1 MNNALNQSMH
11 HGHAMVKG
19 TLFPKLTALEI
30 IDCLRE
36 LGITITK
43 DILAQPEN
51 NKETV
56 KQLLEMLAIL
66 LLGIQTEELSQA
78 NFHGLQAITYHEL
91 HEESIP
97 QLNGL
102 RAIMKLMEICEI
114 SDFSLRDIFCPTQSR
129 LNRQLSGIINFAKFR
144 EERIHMLYE
153 LNQQTNTLIDQLAV
167 ITEKN
172 ESANSRLLLLREQTK
187 EDLEILHTLE
197 KDAAEFEQQT
207 HQIKKEQQQLD
218 TFTDQLNQDIIQTEN
233 FIVETYQSL
242 EDLSSDQR
250 RLSQQVVT
258 SPEKF
263 RKQILE
269 VGQALQHEQKDCK
282 VAEKRVREL
291 SSWLVNVEEANT
303 EIVMALEA
311 IQEVRGEVEKQKIMI
326 NELDGQK
333 QIVESL
339 RGALSELSQNT
350 QQQQRQAM
358 RAEEKLQQL
367 RKQSALRA
375 EETQRTIDDLHKQL
389 VEAES
394 FRVQVSITELFLLSF
409 FIAEY

>member
-1 MNNALNQSMH
+1 MSNVLNQSMH
-11 HGHAMVKG
+11 HGHGVMKG
-19 TLFPKLTALEI
+19 CLFPKLNQQEI

-36 LGITITK
+36 LGITLTK
-43 DILAQPEN
+43 EVLSHPADH
-51 NKETV
+51 KETV

-66 LLGIQTEELSQA
+66 LLGIQTEELSQP

-91 HEESIP
+91 HEESVP
-97 QLNGL
+97 QMNGL
-102 RAIMKLMEICEI
+102 RAILKLMEICEI
-114 SDFSLRDIFCPTQSR
+114 SDFTLKDIFTPTQSR

-144 EERIHMLYE
+144 EERVHMLYE
-153 LNQQTNTLIDQLAV
+153 LNQQTNTLVDQLAV

-197 KDAAEFEQQT
+197 KDSEDFEQQN
-207 HQIKKEQQQLD
+207 QALRKEQQQIENYIE
-218 TFTDQLNQDIIQTEN
+218 QLNQDIIQTEN
-233 FIVETYQSL
+233 FIAETYQTL
-242 EDLSSDQR
+242 EELSSDQK

-269 VGQALQHEQKDCK
+269 VGQSLQHEQKDCK

-303 EIVMALEA
+303 EIVMALES
-311 IQEVRGEVEKQKIMI
+311 IQEVRGEVEKQKGMI
-326 NELDGQK
+326 NDLDAQK
-333 QIVESL
+333 QTVESL
-339 RGALSELSQNT
+339 RTALSELEQNT
-350 QQQQRQAM
+350 QQHKRQAM

-367 RKQSALRA
+367 RKQSAVRA
-375 EETQRTIDDLHKQL
+375 EETEKTIDDLHKQL

-394 FRVQVSITELFLLSF
+394 FRVQVCEQF
-409 FIAEY
+409 